1 MDRFQGGLFPT
12 RTSCLIFFS
21 YISLFVSQGLLTTAT
36 NNSQITGFNSSIVV
50 LLTELLKL
58 IICTSVYL
66 IQSNWSFKNLF
77 NDIALNKRLTVL
89 YLIPALLYCMYN
101 NLTFTNLER
110 FDLATYYCLM
120 QFRIVLTA
128 IIYQI
133 LFRRKL
139 SSIQWASLFILTIGC
154 LIKEYSLYDKLP
166 QHTGAS
172 THTTKV
178 LPASNWT
185 MRSVDDS
192 DPIPITKTFYFL
204 SSTLLILLQL
214 FCSCFAGVYN
224 EYLLKDSS
232 TAKDAD
238 VILQNIFMYL
248 DSIVCNALFFQLI
261 PHMEKHVSDQ
271 NITIISRLQN
281 LLTNPLICVLILNNA
296 LSGLVASFFLKSL
309 NSIIKTF
316 AAALELFAVTFLA
329 WLLFDDHIDGITI
342 FSLIVVTLALAL
354 YSMNPVSVAPP
365 TNTGRPNTRDGF
377 MLLSSSEV

>member
-1 MDRFQGGLFPT
+1 MDRLQGSLFPT
-12 RTSCLIFFS
+12 RTSCLIFCS
-21 YISLFVSQGLLTTAT
+21 YISLFVSQGLLTTAI
-36 NNSQITGFNSSIVV
+36 NNSQITGFTTSIVV

-58 IICTSVYL
+58 IICIAVYL
-66 IQSNWSFKNLF
+66 IQSNGNFKDLL
-77 NDIALNKRLTVL
+77 NDIVHNKRLSIL

-128 IIYQI
+128 VIYQI

-139 SSIQWASLFILTIGC
+139 SIIQWASLIILTIGC
-154 LIKEYSLYDKLP
+154 LIKEYSLYEKLP
-166 QHTGAS
+166 QHANATS
-172 THTTKV
+172 HTTTSTTV
-178 LPASNWT
+178 SNST
-185 MRSVDDS
+185 LRSVD
-192 DPIPITKTFYFL
+192 PLTITRTFHFL

-248 DSIVCNALFFQLI
+248 DSILCNALFFKFV
-261 PHMEKHVSDQ
+261 PAMGKHVVDQ

-281 LLTNPLICVLILNNA
+281 LLTNPLVCVLILNNA

-316 AAALELFAVTFLA
+316 ASALELFAITILA
-329 WLLFDDHIDGITI
+329 WLLFGNHIDGVTI
-342 FSLIVVTLALAL
+342 FSLIVVTTALAL

-365 TNTGRPNTRDGF
+365 RDKERVCDKDGF
-377 MLLSSSEV
+377 MLLPSSDT